1 MKRPASTMLM
11 GVLGMLVGGGV
22 AVGVPYVVLAFGRVS
37 GVAAFALSAL
47 GIIGGVL
54 LAGLAALLS
63 MFVPPGIGM
72 NETISRND
80 TISASTP
87 ESEYDDYGQSD

>member
-1 MKRPASTMLM
+1 MLM

-22 AVGVPYVVLAFGRVS
+22 AVGVPYVVLGFGQVS
-37 GVAAFALSAL
+37 GAAAFALAAL

-80 TISASTP
+80 TVSVSTP
-87 ESEYDDYGQSD
+87 ETEYDDYGQSD